1 MVVPEVAETS
11 DAPLRAC
18 PECGTA
24 LQDERQEMCVE
35 CGAAVAP
42 APGAARR
49 FRWALQPAALGVFA
63 TLMVASAAYGI
74 TANLGD
80 TPSIGD
86 KDAAARPPDATTAA
100 PGAPPGSA
108 APAPAR
114 AAPAAPP
121 PDAKPSP
128 PA

>member
-42 APGAARR
+42 EPSAARR

-63 TLMVASAAYGI
+63 TLMVASAAYGLSS
-74 TANLGD
+74 NLGD
-80 TPSIGD
+80 DPSVTDQG
-86 KDAAARPPDATTAA
+86 AVAPPPAA
-100 PGAPPGSA
+100 PTPAPAAPQAA
-108 APAPAR
+108 APAPA
-114 AAPAAPP
+114 AAPAAP
-121 PDAKPSP
+121 AE
-128 PA
+128 